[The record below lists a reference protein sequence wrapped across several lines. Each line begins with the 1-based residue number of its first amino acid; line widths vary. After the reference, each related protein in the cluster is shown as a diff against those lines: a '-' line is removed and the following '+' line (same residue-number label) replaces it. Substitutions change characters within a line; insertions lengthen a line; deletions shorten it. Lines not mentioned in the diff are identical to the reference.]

1 MSIIEGI
8 ILEVCQNNV
17 ACLNFRSTSFLEFFK
32 QQQISIPL
40 YAWYNGVTSI
50 KDSTK
55 LHI

>member
-17 ACLNFRSTSFLEFFK
+17 ACLYFRSTSFLEFFK

-40 YAWYNGVTSI
+40 YVGCNGVISI
-50 KDSTK
+50 KGSAK
-55 LHI
+55 LPI